1 MADFPEGSKWTFFGP
16 SGPRRY
22 MTTGSA
28 QGPPGT
34 AVTLACLEPPLPAV
48 EGYKGAGSGEARIL
62 SQSLQ
67 EGRDK
72 KTGRGWAPGHVTA

>member
-1 MADFPEGSKWTFFGP
+1 MDFPEGSKWTFFGQD
-16 SGPRRY
+16 GKPRRY
-22 MTTGSA
+22 EVVRIE

-34 AVTLACLEPPLPAV
+34 HVALACLEPPLPAV
-48 EGYKGAGSGEARIL
+48 EGYKGLGSGEVRIL

-72 KTGRGWAPGHVTA
+72 RTGKGWAPGHVTA